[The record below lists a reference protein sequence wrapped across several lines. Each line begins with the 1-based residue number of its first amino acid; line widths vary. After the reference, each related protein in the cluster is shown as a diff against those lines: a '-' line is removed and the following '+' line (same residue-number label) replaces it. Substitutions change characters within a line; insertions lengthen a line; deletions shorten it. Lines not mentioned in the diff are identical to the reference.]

1 MIFLAVSSVFSV
13 VPVVSNINGTK
24 PEEEAAVGGVR
35 SVKRCGII
43 PADDVGEEG
52 AGVEEDVESTIGE
65 DGACVVDVAGSS
77 VGDDGDGVGVDDI
90 EVAGCDEAG
99 GVPQI
104 QVQPG
109 VG

>member
-1 MIFLAVSSVFSV
+1 
-13 VPVVSNINGTK
+13 
-24 PEEEAAVGGVR
+24 
-35 SVKRCGII
+35 
-43 PADDVGEEG
+43 
-52 AGVEEDVESTIGE
+52 
-65 DGACVVDVAGSS
+65 VDVAGSS

-99 GVPQI
+99 GLPQI